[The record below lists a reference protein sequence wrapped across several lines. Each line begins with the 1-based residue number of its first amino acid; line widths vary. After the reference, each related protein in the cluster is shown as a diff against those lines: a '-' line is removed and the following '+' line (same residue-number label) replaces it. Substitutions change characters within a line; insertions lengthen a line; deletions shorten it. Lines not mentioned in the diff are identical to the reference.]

1 MSGPVFEGAP
11 PSLRLF
17 IASWPSD
24 QQREELGRVL
34 PKIEWASGGRRIPVA
49 NYHLTLAFLGSVPS
63 ERVDA
68 IREAVSRLK
77 AAAFDLRLDRVEYFP
92 KSKVLCLG
100 ASELPEAAHTLV
112 QGLWQVLVRVGLQQ
126 EVRPFK
132 AHLTLARHVERRPAC
147 GPIDPVSW
155 PVDRIA
161 LVESKTLP
169 EGPVYT
175 PLGFWPLTSS
185 ST

>member
-1 MSGPVFEGAP
+1 MSEPAVEGAP

-17 IASWPSD
+17 FASWPSD
-24 QQREELGRVL
+24 RQREELGRVL
-34 PKIEWASGGRRIPVA
+34 PKIEWASGGRRISVA

-68 IREAVSRLK
+68 VREAASRVK
-77 AAAFDLRLDRVEYFP
+77 APAFELLLDRVEYFP
-92 KSKVLCLG
+92 KPKVLCLG
-100 ASELPEAAHTLV
+100 ASELPDATRILV
-112 QGLWQVLVRVGLQQ
+112 QELWRALVRLGFKQD
-126 EVRPFK
+126 VRPFK

-147 GPIDPVSW
+147 GAIDPIAW

-175 PLGFWPLTSS
+175 PLDFWPLTSS